1 MISYP
6 GTPIHVMRYKD
17 VNERMET
24 LYPYFLYDLFGKEL
38 DSLPVTDGKNTYWL
52 VPLIIGFDSRDVPW
66 SAGNPYLRLVGYGLV
81 DTYDGSIQ
89 LIKHGDD
96 FFTNMFMAHY
106 SDKVIDMPAWL
117 EEQVRYPQELFNWR
131 TEMYNIYHVTDVDI
145 FIQANEFYEIPRG
158 LDTYYIEAKPP
169 GFEEPE
175 FVGLL
180 SLELRGSQGRN
191 LAGYMVVENDKPNLG
206 DMQFYEVPIES
217 ETKLLG
223 PTSVR
228 EALDRDPDFAQLKT
242 LLRNPR
248 IGDNILYQVG
258 QHDTYFI
265 PVYTAGAGGV
275 VAQLGTIAAVGAAFT
290 GEYYVGLGDTQQ
302 AAFEAYLQK
311 LSGVT
316 TGTAITT
323 AGGVVLDKPGR
334 IDTVLS
340 IFEDTGVRLIT
351 PTSIQIPLSFS
362 IGEIAFYSKSD
373 LEPTTE
379 LIMQLINEAGTD
391 KRILMW
397 EEEDILNFGYLK
409 MVDNVSELH
418 YISIEVGK

>member
-1 MISYP
+1 
-6 GTPIHVMRYKD
+6 
-17 VNERMET
+17 
-24 LYPYFLYDLFGKEL
+24 
-38 DSLPVTDGKNTYWL
+38 
-52 VPLIIGFDSRDVPW
+52 
-66 SAGNPYLRLVGYGLV
+66 
-81 DTYDGSIQ
+81 
-89 LIKHGDD
+89 
-96 FFTNMFMAHY
+96 
-106 SDKVIDMPAWL
+106 
-117 EEQVRYPQELFNWR
+117 
-131 TEMYNIYHVTDVDI
+131 MYNIYHVTDVDI

-191 LAGYMVVENDKPNLG
+191 LAGYMVVENDTPNLG
-206 DMQFYEVPIES
+206 RMQFYEVPIES

-258 QHDTYFI
+258 EHDTYFI

-290 GEYYVGLGDTQQ
+290 GEYYVGLGDTQES
-302 AAFEAYLQK
+302 AFEAYLQK

-316 TGTAITT
+316 TGTSITT
-323 AGGVVLDKPGR
+323 AGGIVLDKPGR
-334 IDTVLS
+334 IDSIMS
-340 IFEDTGVRLIT
+340 IFEENNIVVTT

-362 IGEIAFYSKSD
+362 VGEIAFYSKSD
-373 LEPTTE
+373 LEDTTQ
-379 LIMQLINEAGTD
+379 LITQFINEAGSG

-397 EEEDILNFGYLK
+397 EEGDILNFGYLK
-409 MVDNVSELH
+409 VVDNITELH

>member
-1 MISYP
+1 M
-6 GTPIHVMRYKD
+6 
-17 VNERMET
+17 
-24 LYPYFLYDLFGKEL
+24 
-38 DSLPVTDGKNTYWL
+38 
-52 VPLIIGFDSRDVPW
+52 
-66 SAGNPYLRLVGYGLV
+66 GYGLV
-81 DTYDGSIQ
+81 DTYDGDIQ

-96 FFTNMFMAHY
+96 FFTEMFMDQY
-106 SDKVIDMPAWL
+106 KDNVIEMPEWL
-117 EEQVRYPQELFNWR
+117 EEQISYPQELFNWR

-191 LAGYMVVENDKPNLG
+191 LAGYMVVQNDAPDLG
-206 DMQFYEVPIES
+206 HMQFYEVPIES

-248 IGDNILYQVG
+248 IGDNILYKVG
-258 QHDTYFI
+258 EHDTYFI

-290 GEYYVGLGDTQQ
+290 GKYYVGLGDTQES
-302 AAFEAYLQK
+302 AFEAYLQK
-311 LSGVT
+311 LSGIT
-316 TGTAITT
+316 PTASATSN
-323 AGGVVLDKPGR
+323 GVMGIVLDKDAR
-334 IDTVLS
+334 IDVVLS
-340 IFEDTGVRLIT
+340 IFEEKGVILTT
-351 PTSIQIPLSFS
+351 PTAIQIPLSFS
-362 IGEIAFYSKSD
+362 IGDIAFYSKAD
-373 LEPTTE
+373 QEATTK
-379 LIMQLINEAGTD
+379 LVTQFINEAGTGE
-391 KRILMW
+391 RILMW
-397 EEEDILNFGYLK
+397 EEENAFNFGYLK
-409 MVDNVSELH
+409 VVDNVTELH